1 MQSPQVLN
9 VVGSTRAVQFE
20 SDKAVRGGYSDLQV
34 LSSAAGY
41 YIGTRYEEF
50 DDAGNC
56 VWIEPGSRDSGYF
69 RTEEAAQANLTG
81 LIDGTQDVALRLT
94 P

>member
-1 MQSPQVLN
+1 MKSPMVNNL
-9 VVGSTRAVQFE
+9 GLSKTAVSNLEHPQ
-20 SDKAVRGGYSDLQV
+20 AVRGGYSDLQV

-50 DDAGNC
+50 NAEDER

-69 RTEEAAQANLTG
+69 VSENIAAEQLSELLSG
-81 LIDGTQDVALRLT
+81 GPVSLRET